1 MKQEYTL
8 TAYTEDQMGLI
19 HQLTVILSR
28 RKISLVSL
36 NISTCEIDQM
46 YRFTFVLKETF
57 EIVRNIALQI
67 EKIIEVFKC
76 YYSTNDQIVW
86 KQMALFKIKT
96 SSMIHPKNIDGLFK
110 KYNARYIIIE
120 KDYTVFEV
128 TGQEDEINTLAL
140 ELNKFELIEFIKSAR
155 IAVAM
160 NNESF
165 QPESITD

>member
-28 RKISLVSL
+28 RKISLVTL
-36 NISTCEIDQM
+36 NISICEIDQM
-46 YRFTFVLKETF
+46 YRFTFVLNETF

-96 SSMIHPKNIDGLFK
+96 SGMMQPENIDGLLK
-110 KYNARYIIIE
+110 KYNARYIIIQ

>member
-28 RKISLVSL
+28 RKISLVTL

-46 YRFTFVLKETF
+46 YRFTFVLNETF

-96 SSMIHPKNIDGLFK
+96 SGMMQPEDIDGLFK
-110 KYNARYIIIE
+110 KYNARYITIE

-165 QPESITD
+165 QPESFTD

>member
-19 HQLTVILSR
+19 HQLAVILSR
-28 RKISLVSL
+28 RKISLVML

-46 YRFTFVLKETF
+46 YRFTFVLNETF

-96 SSMIHPKNIDGLFK
+96 SGMMQPENIDGLFQ
-110 KYNARYIIIE
+110 KYNARYIIIQ

>member
-1 MKQEYTL
+1 M
-8 TAYTEDQMGLI
+8 
-19 HQLTVILSR
+19 
-28 RKISLVSL
+28 
-36 NISTCEIDQM
+36 
-46 YRFTFVLKETF
+46 
-57 EIVRNIALQI
+57 
-67 EKIIEVFKC
+67 
-76 YYSTNDQIVW
+76 
-86 KQMALFKIKT
+86 
-96 SSMIHPKNIDGLFK
+96 HPENIDGLFK

-165 QPESITD
+165 QPESIMD

>member
-19 HQLTVILSR
+19 HQLAVILSR
-28 RKISLVSL
+28 RKISLVTL

-96 SSMIHPKNIDGLFK
+96 SSMMHPENIDGFFK

-165 QPESITD
+165 QPESIMD

>member
-19 HQLTVILSR
+19 HQLAVILSR
-28 RKISLVSL
+28 RKISLVTL

-46 YRFTFVLKETF
+46 YRFTFVLNETF

-96 SSMIHPKNIDGLFK
+96 SGMMHPKNIDGLFQ